1 MTAMVFETYA
11 PVYDGEIPVEVH
23 ENYMLE
29 FYVIADWAIRWID
42 RNYKMKPDDFIA
54 DYTFDDSAM
63 MYDDAYIADALIKEK
78 RVRRDF

>member
-1 MTAMVFETYA
+1 MTAMAFETYS
-11 PVYDGEIPVEVH
+11 PVYVGENAAEVH
-23 ENYMLE
+23 KNYVLE

-42 RNYKMKPDDFIA
+42 RNYKMKPEDFIA

-63 MYDDAYIADALIKEK
+63 MYDDAIIADTSIKEK